1 MEKEMINQLIDT
13 AIHQLKYS
21 YTPYSNFKVGAAL
34 LAKNGQVYTG
44 CNIENAVYPVGT
56 CAERTAMSKAVSEGH
71 TDFVRIVIAGRS
83 RVLDRASVRE
93 ALGQGR
99 VGHHAASGLL
109 VLQDAV
115 DSIENGRL
123 WFGNQIIVGHIS
135 SVLCSEGFGDGVLQP
150 FPA

>member
-1 MEKEMINQLIDT
+1 MTRDELKAT
-13 AIHQLKYS
+13 AVSMLDRAYC
-21 YTPYSNFKVGAAL
+21 PYSRFPVGAAL
-34 LAKNGQVYTG
+34 ECSDGTVFTG

>member
-1 MEKEMINQLIDT
+1 M
-13 AIHQLKYS
+13 
-21 YTPYSNFKVGAAL
+21 SNDNLVPEPQPSVFDAV
-34 LAKNGQVYTG
+34 NG
-44 CNIENAVYPVGT
+44 
-56 CAERTAMSKAVSEGH
+56 
-71 TDFVRIVIAGRS
+71 
-83 RVLDRASVRE
+83 
-93 ALGQGR
+93 
-99 VGHHAASGLL
+99 

>member
-1 MEKEMINQLIDT
+1 MQCL
-13 AIHQLKYS
+13 AHVFGS
-21 YTPYSNFKVGAAL
+21 GAADIVNRL
-34 LAKNGQVYTG
+34 DRNLAAIGLFVILATAFAVVTATRTG
-44 CNIENAVYPVGT
+44 
-56 CAERTAMSKAVSEGH
+56 
-71 TDFVRIVIAGRS
+71 VITGRS